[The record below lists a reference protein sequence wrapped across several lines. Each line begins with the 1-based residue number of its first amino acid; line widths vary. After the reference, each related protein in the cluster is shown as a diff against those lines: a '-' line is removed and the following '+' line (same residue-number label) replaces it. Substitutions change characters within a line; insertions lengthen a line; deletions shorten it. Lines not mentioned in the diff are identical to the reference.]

1 MLIKDFMTRD
11 IVTVQSNTS
20 VAEVRTLLAMS
31 DFHRL
36 PVMEGDHLV
45 GIINWHRLVGEGPVK
60 HCMVK
65 DPITATPDMAIEEA
79 ARVMIDHKVT
89 ALPVLAAETLVGIIT
104 LRDLFRVGVMALG
117 ARQHGVRVTLEM
129 PEMRGMLADVINA
142 LTNLGAYFVS
152 LVTIPDTDGEGELVT
167 LKVQDVTAQQVGDVL
182 ADLSIDVLDIRLT

>member
-11 IVTVQSNTS
+11 IVTVQSNAS
-20 VAEVRTLLAMS
+20 VAEVRNLLAMS

-36 PVMEGDHLV
+36 PVMEGERLV
-45 GIINWHRLVGEGPVK
+45 GIVNWHRLVGEGSVK
-60 HCMVK
+60 HCMIK
-65 DPITATPDMAIEEA
+65 NPFTATPDMAIEEA
-79 ARVMIDHKVT
+79 ARVMIDRQIT
-89 ALPVLAAETLVGIIT
+89 ALPVLEGEELVGIIT

-167 LKVQDVTAQQVGDVL
+167 LKVQDVTEQQVADAL
-182 ADLSIDVLDIRLT
+182 ADLSIDVRDIRLT